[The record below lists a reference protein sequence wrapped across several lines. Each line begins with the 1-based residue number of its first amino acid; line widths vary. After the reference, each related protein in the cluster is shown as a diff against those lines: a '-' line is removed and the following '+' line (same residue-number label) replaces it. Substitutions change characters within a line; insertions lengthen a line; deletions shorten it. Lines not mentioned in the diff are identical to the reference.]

1 MNPPFQRKLLT
12 GLLDDMLRLPGMMHV
27 VVGPRQVGKTTLARQ
42 LATVWKG
49 PVHYAAADQILPPDG
64 SWILAHWEEARR
76 RSGSEPALLIL
87 DEIQK
92 VDRWSEVVKGLWDAD
107 RHGDATHRVLLLG
120 SSALLVTRGLV
131 ESMAGR
137 FLLHR
142 CTHWTAEEC
151 HVAFGFSVEDW
162 ILYGGYPG
170 AAPLVSDV
178 DLWRRYVQ
186 DSLIETVLAR
196 DVMGIEII
204 TKPTLLR
211 HLFGLACRFP
221 AQILSYNKML
231 GQLTEAGN
239 TTTLADYLRL
249 LSSAFLLS
257 GLEKYSAGAARK
269 RGSSPKLILWNNA
282 LVTATSL
289 EPPDT
294 WRREPSRWGRLVENA
309 VGAHLVNHLQ
319 ALPYE
324 ITYWRHRNDEV
335 DFVVQ
340 GGERLWAIEVKSG
353 HPGRLPGLE
362 AFCRLHAAAKPII
375 VGTGGI
381 SLETFFQTDP
391 RDLLSA

>member
-1 MNPPFQRKLLT
+1 MIANYERRIVSKLADELAR
-12 GLLDDMLRLPGMMHV
+12 MPSVMHV
-27 VVGPRQVGKTTLARQ
+27 IVGPRQVGKTTAAQQ
-42 LATVWKG
+42 LAERFPG
-49 PVHYAAADQILPPDG
+49 PVHYAAADQMLPPEG
-64 SWILAHWEEARR
+64 SWIVAHWDEARR
-76 RSGSEPALLIL
+76 LAGRHPALLVL

-92 VDRWSEVVKGLWDAD
+92 VHRWSEVVKGLWDAD
-107 RHGDATHRVLLLG
+107 RLAGTRLVVLILG
-120 SSALLVTRGLV
+120 SSALLLSHGLA

-142 CTHWTAEEC
+142 FSHWSAAECEA
-151 HVAFGFSVEDW
+151 AFGLSVEDW

-186 DSLIETVLAR
+186 DALIETVLAR
-196 DVMGIEII
+196 DVMGLHTI

-211 HLFGLACRFP
+211 HLFGLAARHP

-239 TTTLADYLRL
+239 TTTLADYLHL
-249 LSSAFLLS
+249 LASAFLLS
-257 GLEKYSAGAARK
+257 GLEKYSAGSARK
-269 RGSSPKLILWNNA
+269 RGSSPKLVFWNSA

-289 EPPDT
+289 EPPEA

-309 VGAHLVNHLQ
+309 VGAHLLNHLQ

-324 ITYWRHRNDEV
+324 VTYWRHRNDEV
-335 DFVVQ
+335 DYVVR

-353 HPGRLPGLE
+353 RPDRLRGLE
-362 AFCRLHAAAKPII
+362 AFSRLYPSARPVILGA
-375 VGTGGI
+375 GGSRSSGSSPLI
-381 SLETFFQTDP
+381 LVSF
-391 RDLLSA
+391 